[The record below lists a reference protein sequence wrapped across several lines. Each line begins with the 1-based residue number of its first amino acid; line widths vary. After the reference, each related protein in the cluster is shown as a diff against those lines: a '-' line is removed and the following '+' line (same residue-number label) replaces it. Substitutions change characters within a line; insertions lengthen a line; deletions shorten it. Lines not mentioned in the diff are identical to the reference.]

1 MTSNTDY
8 TTLSPLELDII
19 HGSAGFNTRVTVDMT
34 TGKPYVHICSDDK
47 EWSGETM
54 TIEQVDALIATLQRA
69 RDNAAE
75 YLNVIPFVLA

>member
-19 HGSAGFNTRVTVDMT
+19 HGSAGFNTRVAVDMN
-34 TGKPYVHICSDDK
+34 TGKPYVQIQSDDK
-47 EWSGETM
+47 DWSGATM
-54 TIEQVDALIATLQRA
+54 TIEQVDALIAALQSA

-75 YLNVIPFVLA
+75 YLEVIPFMLA

>member
-19 HGSAGFNTRVTVDMT
+19 HASAGFNTRVAVDMT
-34 TGKPYVHICSDDK
+34 TGKPYVQIQSEDK
-47 EWSGETM
+47 DWSGATM
-54 TIEQVDALIATLQRA
+54 TIEQVDALIATLQSA

-75 YLNVIPFVLA
+75 YLEVIPFMPA